1 MKNHYLTFSLFGL
14 VVLLLFQNSK
24 QSVTY
29 FATYQQKL
37 SSFQNSQSVLLKT
50 VEHSNLGNEQD
61 LEQIKQQISAARN
74 DLKATDFW
82 FRYLEPLAYKQLNG
96 PLPVEWETEVFE
108 KFEAPY
114 KREGAGL
121 TLAENY
127 LDEPK
132 PEKQELLR
140 LIRASVLASETY
152 KADSITK
159 HLNEYHHFFL
169 CNRLYLLNLAA
180 IYTTAFEC
188 PDTARVIPELQNMLG
203 SVSEIYSAFDQSF
216 PQQALSSVYWE
227 KYQKAIVFVQNQP
240 KEFSKFDHFTF
251 IQQHINPLYAEN
263 QRLIRAYKVLSR
275 SNMDYALNKTNNS
288 IFDKALYSGQNS
300 KGIFHR
306 VKDESVLSEIDR
318 VGKLL
323 FYDPLLSGNNQR
335 SCASCHKPTEF
346 FADTSASA
354 SLHFDRKTR
363 LPRNTPSLIN
373 AGFNHLL
380 MLDGKHI
387 SLQNQTKEVVMNK
400 DEMGSLEAEVLQK
413 ILNCSDYKKTF
424 KKLLAFTPTEKEIT
438 FEHIASAITLY
449 YSKFSAYYS
458 PFDNAMN
465 RKQEA
470 SPQAVKGFNLFMSK
484 AQCATC
490 HFVPQFNGVKPPY
503 VGSEFEVI
511 GVPSLHDTKKLSE
524 DKGRF
529 GVNPA
534 HETLHAFRTGSIR
547 NAQYTKPYMHNGV
560 FKTLAEV
567 VDFYDVGGGQG
578 QGLTVENQTLSSDS
592 LHLSVEEKENL
603 IQFIQSLNE
612 EVVFEKAPETLPVSK
627 NKLLNTRSVG
637 GIY

>member
-1 MKNHYLTFSLFGL
+1 MSLFGL

-37 SSFQNSQSVLLKT
+37 SSIQNSQDALLKAI
-50 VEHSNLGNEQD
+50 ERSDLNKAQD
-61 LEQIKQQISAARN
+61 LEEIKQQIAATRK
-74 DLKATDFW
+74 DLKTVDFW

-96 PLPVEWETEVFE
+96 PLSVEWETEVFE

-132 PEKQELLR
+132 PEKQELFR
-140 LIRASVLASETY
+140 LVQASIQATETY

-159 HLNEYHHFFL
+159 HLKDYHHFFL

-188 PDTARVIPELQNMLG
+188 PDTSRVITELQNMLEI
-203 SVSEIYSAFDQSF
+203 VSEIYTSFDQSF
-216 PQQALSSVYWE
+216 PQQVLSSVYWE

-240 KEFSKFDHFTF
+240 KEFSKFDHFMF
-251 IQQHINPLYAEN
+251 VQQHVNPLYAEN
-263 QRLIRAYKVLSR
+263 QRLIREYKVVSR

-288 IFDKALYSGQNS
+288 IFDKALYHGQNS

-306 VKDESVLSEIDR
+306 IKDEAVLYEIDR

-323 FYDPLLSGNNQR
+323 FYDPILSGNNQR

-346 FADTSASA
+346 FTDTSTST
-354 SLHFDRKTR
+354 SLHFDRETR
-363 LPRNTPSLIN
+363 LSRNTPSLIN

-387 SLQNQTKEVVMNK
+387 SLQNQTKEVVINK
-400 DEMGSLEAEVLQK
+400 DEMAGLEAEVLQK
-413 ILNCSDYKKTF
+413 ILSCSDYKKTF
-424 KKLLAFTPTEKEIT
+424 KKLLAYTPEEKEIT
-438 FEHIASAITLY
+438 FEHIVSAITLY
-449 YSKFSAYYS
+449 YTKFSAYYS

-465 RKQEA
+465 RKQDLA
-470 SPQAVKGFNLFMSK
+470 PQAIKGFNLFMSK

-511 GVPSLHDTKKLSE
+511 GVPSLHDAKKLSE

-534 HETLHAFRTGSIR
+534 HETLHGFRTGSIR
-547 NAQYTKPYMHNGV
+547 NAQHTKPYMHNGV

-567 VDFYDVGGGQG
+567 VDFYDAGGGQG
-578 QGLTVENQTLSSDS
+578 LSLTVENQTLSSDS

-603 IQFIQSLNE
+603 IRFILSLNE
-612 EVVFEKAPETLPVSK
+612 EVVFEKAPENLPISK
-627 NKLLNTRSVG
+627 NEELNSRLVG
-637 GIY
+637 GVY

>member
-1 MKNHYLTFSLFGL
+1 M
-14 VVLLLFQNSK
+14 LLFQNSK
-24 QSVTY
+24 QSASY
-29 FATYQQKL
+29 FAIYQHKI
-37 SSFQNSQSVLLKT
+37 SSFQNSQDALLKVIERSDLT
-50 VEHSNLGNEQD
+50 KAQD
-61 LEQIKQQISAARN
+61 LEQIKQQIAKARN

-82 FRYLEPLAYKQLNG
+82 FRFLEPLAYKQLNG
-96 PLPVEWETEVFE
+96 PLLIEWETEVFE

-132 PEKQELLR
+132 SEKQELLR
-140 LIRASVLASETY
+140 LIHASIQATETY

-159 HLNEYHHFFL
+159 HLKDFHHFFL

-188 PDTARVIPELQNMLG
+188 PDTSRVIPELKNMLG
-203 SVSEIYSAFDQSF
+203 SVSEIYASFDQSF
-216 PQQALSSVYWE
+216 PQQVLSSVYWE
-227 KYQKAIVFVQNQP
+227 KYQKAILFVQNQP

-251 IQQHINPLYAEN
+251 IKQHVNPLYTEN
-263 QRLIRAYKVLSR
+263 QRLIREYKVVSK

-288 IFDKALYSGQNS
+288 IFDKNLYNGQNS

-306 VKDESVLSEIDR
+306 IKDEAVLSEIDR

-323 FYDPLLSGNNQR
+323 FYDPILSGNNQR

-346 FADTSASA
+346 FTDTSAST
-354 SLHFDRKTR
+354 SLHFDGQTR
-363 LPRNTPSLIN
+363 LPRNSPSLIN

-387 SLQNQTKEVVMNK
+387 SLQNQAKAVVTNIV
-400 DEMGSLEAEVLQK
+400 EMAGLEAEVLQK
-413 ILNCSDYKKTF
+413 VLNCSEYKQTF
-424 KKLLAFTPTEKEIT
+424 KKLLAFTPQEKEIT
-438 FEHIASAITLY
+438 FEHISSAITLY
-449 YSKFSAYYS
+449 YSKFSNYYS

-465 RKQEA
+465 QKQDLNA
-470 SPQAVKGFNLFMSK
+470 DAIKGFNLFMSK

-511 GVPSLHDTKKLSE
+511 GVPSLNDAKKLSE

-534 HETLHAFRTGSIR
+534 YETLHAFRTGSIR
-547 NAQYTKPYMHNGV
+547 NAQHTKPYMHNGV

-578 QGLTVENQTLSSDS
+578 LGLTVENQTLSTDS
-592 LHLSVEEKENL
+592 LHLSKEEKESL
-603 IQFIQSLNE
+603 IRFIQSLNE
-612 EVVFEKAPETLPVSK
+612 EVVFEKAPEKLPFSK
-627 NKLLNTRSVG
+627 DKILNIRKVG